1 MIFICWLWIQ
11 QSWIYIGLLTF
22 YSFRFFFQS
31 GRTYNLPVVTNCI
44 PVFPVSVPFIFLL
57 AYYIIDILGK
67 MMKRETFLKQPKHS
81 SDNVLTFT
89 WTAATSRKRLQITI
103 YCFFSDKISA
113 CQESFREIRYS
124 FIIQRSFLV
133 WHWLSTTILLL
144 VLELKKGTG
153 NKIHGKPHAH

>member
-11 QSWIYIGLLTF
+11 QSWIYIGLTF

-44 PVFPVSVPFIFLL
+44 PAFPVFIPFIFLL
-57 AYYIIDILGK
+57 VYYIIDILGK

-89 WTAATSRKRLQITI
+89 WTAGTSRRRLQVTI
-103 YCFFSDKISA
+103 YCFFFIDKISD
-113 CQESFREIRYS
+113 CQENFREIRYS

-133 WHWLSTTILLL
+133 LDWLSTTILLL
-144 VLELKKGTG
+144 VPELKKGTG
-153 NKIHGKPHAH
+153 NKIHRKLHAH